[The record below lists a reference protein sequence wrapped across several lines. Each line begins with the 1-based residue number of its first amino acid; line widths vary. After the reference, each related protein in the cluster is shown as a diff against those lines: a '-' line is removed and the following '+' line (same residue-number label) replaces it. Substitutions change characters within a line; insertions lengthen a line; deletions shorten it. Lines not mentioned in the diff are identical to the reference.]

1 MGVGPQATYVIPLGD
16 LQGALNFKWY
26 RDFDWQ
32 HRAHGWSGWLTF
44 VLSNS
49 PTDPQHTPT
58 HR

>member
-16 LQGALNFKWY
+16 LQGALNLKWY
-26 RDFDWQ
+26 QDFDWQ